1 MNSKIIRLT
10 AENVKRLSVVEITP
24 SGNLVVIGGRNG
36 QGKTSVLDSI
46 MYALGGGESL
56 PSKPV
61 RRGEDKAVVE
71 LDLGD
76 LVVRRTFTATGGT
89 QLVVM
94 NKEGV
99 KQTSPQA
106 ILDDLVGRLSFD
118 PLAFTGQSAKERS
131 ETLRALVGLDFSAKE
146 LEKTRIFNERTIVNR
161 EAKSLEGQVAGI
173 AAVPDAPNTEQS
185 TASILEEQQQAA
197 KANSDNEAK
206 RRGAGLAVTA
216 VKEAQ
221 ERVAVQKDDCHYTRN
236 EIARMQSKLTQQEG
250 LLGRYEQEVID
261 AAEKSAVAQAEV
273 AKLVDVD
280 LAPFRQRLLDV
291 ETSNSKFRK
300 NKLRAEFVDKL
311 RVKAKESDDLT
322 KKLDAIDKEKRNAIT
337 AAKYPVEGLSI
348 GETGD
353 VLFNGLP
360 FEQGSTAEQLRV
372 SVAIGL
378 ALNSKLRVLLVRR
391 GSDLDEESLKMVAD
405 MAATAGA
412 QIWLERVGEDGATS
426 VVIEDGHVK
435 ASAVAELNQ
444 AELVTTP

>member
-10 AENVKRLSVVEITP
+10 AENVKRLSVVEIAP

-161 EAKSLEGQVAGI
+161 EAKALEGQVAGI
-173 AAVPDAPNTEQS
+173 AAVPDAPTAEQS
-185 TASILEEQQQAA
+185 AASILEEQQQAS
-197 KANSDNEAK
+197 KVNSDNDAK
-206 RRGAGLAVTA
+206 RRSAGLAVTA

-221 ERVAVQKDDCHYTRN
+221 ERVAVQKDSCQSTRD
-236 EIARMQSKLTQQEG
+236 EVARLQSKLTQQEG
-250 LLGRYEQEVID
+250 LLGRYEHEVI
-261 AAEKSAVAQAEV
+261 AAADKSAVAQADV

-280 LAPFRQRLLDV
+280 LAPFRQRLVDV
-291 ETSNSKFRK
+291 EAANSKFRK
-300 NKLRAEFVDKL
+300 SKMRAEFVGKL
-311 RVKAKESDDLT
+311 SAKTKESEALT
-322 KKLDAIDKEKRNAIT
+322 KQLETIDKENRNAI
-337 AAKYPVEGLSI
+337 ASAKYPVEGLSI

-360 FEQGSTAEQLRV
+360 FEQASTAEQLRV

-391 GSDLDEESLKMVAD
+391 GSDLDENSLKMVAD
-405 MAATAGA
+405 MAAVAGA

-435 ASAVAELNQ
+435 ASAVA
-444 AELVTTP
+444 

>member
-360 FEQGSTAEQLRV
+360 FEQASTAEQLRV